1 EQFVAAMKFMYGKD
15 LGIDATKLMEISE
28 MVESF
33 SGLRKS
39 LNHPLVGKN
48 AFSHES
54 GIHVAAVLAC
64 PLTYESIDPRL
75 VGNERHILMGK
86 HSGLNYIRKRV
97 DDIGLIA
104 TDEQLSEILDRVKLI
119 GEKKG
124 RVNDLEF
131 REIVASVIRP
141 VLTT

>member
-1 EQFVAAMKFMYGKD
+1 
-15 LGIDATKLMEISE
+15 
-28 MVESF
+28 
-33 SGLRKS
+33 
-39 LNHPLVGKN
+39 
-48 AFSHES
+48 
-54 GIHVAAVLAC
+54 
-64 PLTYESIDPRL
+64 
-75 VGNERHILMGK
+75 MGK